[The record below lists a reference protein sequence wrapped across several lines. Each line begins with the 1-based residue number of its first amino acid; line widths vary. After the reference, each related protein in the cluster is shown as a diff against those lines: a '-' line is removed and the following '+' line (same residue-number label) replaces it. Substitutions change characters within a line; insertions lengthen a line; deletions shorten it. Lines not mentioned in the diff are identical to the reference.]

1 LTQEPRWSWATRAP
15 WLDTWKAQKL
25 PGRAWV
31 TAQWNAHRGAVYV
44 GLAVF
49 LLLFAIFDSRFAPP
63 QSSNSAQSATKAAG
77 NAKKPE
83 LTLSE
88 KLLVSLGIAEAPPS
102 PTYLGNPQTQVWVDL
117 HTALYYCPGS
127 ELYGKTEGGKLT
139 TQRDAQQDQ
148 FEPASRRA
156 CD

>member
-1 LTQEPRWSWATRAP
+1 MNAQER
-15 WLDTWKAQKL
+15 

-31 TAQWNAHRGAVYV
+31 TAQWDAHRGNVYV
-44 GLAVF
+44 AVAAF
-49 LLLFAIFDSRFAPP
+49 LLLFAIFDWGFGPTQIGASGQP
-63 QSSNSAQSATKAAG
+63 SATKTARKTKQAQ
-77 NAKKPE
+77 

-88 KLLVSLGIAEAPPS
+88 KVLVSLGIAELPPS
-102 PTYLGNPQTQVWVDL
+102 PTYVGNPQTQVWVDL

-127 ELYGKTEGGKLT
+127 DLYGKTEGGKLT